1 MNNRERRQ
9 EAVPGWQARLR
20 LAVVVFALGLGALA
34 LVAKA
39 AHLQVV
45 QHHFL
50 VGKGGAQQQRHVEIP
65 AHRGTITDRNGE
77 PLAISV
83 PLDTVWVDPAMLQDE
98 LDGPGAAVPRLAEL
112 LGMPRSELVA
122 QVRDAADRRF
132 LYVRRQVLPEL
143 GDQVRA
149 LGIHGIHTTREY
161 RRYYPTGEVT
171 ATLLGFTDID
181 DVAQEG
187 IERTYDGWLTGTP
200 GERRIIQDLHGRV
213 IENLGVV
220 REARPGQVL
229 HLSIDRRLQY
239 LAHRELLAGVE
250 AQNAKG
256 GIAVLMDV
264 RSGELLAMT
273 SVPSFNPNNRASIR
287 PSLTR
292 NRAMIDQ
299 FEPGSA
305 MKPFSV
311 LAALQSGKYHPD
323 SQVDTGPGWMRVDRF
338 TIRDHRNYG
347 VLDLTGILRKS
358 SNVGATRMAMEVGP
372 QSLWELYDRLGFGR
386 DTGTGFPGEASGR
399 LAFWQDWSGSDI
411 ATHAYGYGLSVTAL
425 QLASA
430 YATLGNE
437 GRQVPPSLVRRD
449 TPPESREV
457 VPAPLAREVVRM
469 MESVTEEGGTGTRA
483 KVTGYRVAG
492 KTGSARKSEVGGYSD
507 KRYITV
513 FAGLAPASDPRLALV
528 VVIDEPDAGT
538 IFAGQVSGPI
548 FREIMAGALRVLNVR
563 PDDLDDLLPPE
574 QVALSAGAQP

>member
-1 MNNRERRQ
+1 MNNREGQ
-9 EAVPGWQARLR
+9 TGGTVGWQARFR
-20 LAVVVFALGLGALA
+20 LAAVVLALVLCAVA

-50 VGKGGAQQQRHVEIP
+50 TGKGGAQQERQVEIP
-65 AHRGTITDRNGE
+65 AHRGAITDRNGE

-98 LDGPGAAVPRLAEL
+98 LEGPEAAVPRLADL
-112 LGMPRSELVA
+112 LEMPRQELVA
-122 QVRDAADRRF
+122 QVREASDRRF
-132 LYVRRQVLPEL
+132 MYLRRHILPEL
-143 GDQVRA
+143 GRQVRA
-149 LGIHGIHTTREY
+149 LGVHGIHTTREY
-161 RRYYPTGEVT
+161 RRYYPTGEVS

-187 IERTYDGWLTGTP
+187 IERTYNGWLTGTP
-200 GERRIIQDLHGRV
+200 GKRRIVKDLHGRV

-220 REARPGQVL
+220 EEAHPGRAL
-229 HLSIDRRLQY
+229 PLSIDRRLQY
-239 LAHRELLAGVE
+239 LAYRELLAGVE

-256 GIAVLMDV
+256 GMAVLMDV
-264 RSGELLAMT
+264 RTGEVLAMAN
-273 SVPSFNPNNRASIR
+273 VPSFNPNNRATIH

-305 MKPFSV
+305 MKPFSA
-311 LAALQSGKYHPD
+311 LAALESGKYRPD
-323 SQVDTGPGWMRVDRF
+323 TPVDTSPGWMRVDRF

-347 VLDLTGILRKS
+347 MLDVTGVLRKS
-358 SNVGATRMAMEVGP
+358 SNVGATRMAMEVG
-372 QSLWELYDRLGFGR
+372 SEALWSLYDRLGFGQ
-386 DTGTGFPGEASGR
+386 DTGTGFPGEATGR

-437 GRQVPPSLVRRD
+437 GRYLPPSLIRRD
-449 TPPESREV
+449 ALPDARAV
-457 VPAPLAREVVRM
+457 VEPRLAREVVGM
-469 MESVTEEGGTGTRA
+469 MESVTEEGGTGTLA
-483 KVTGYRVAG
+483 KVPGYRIAG
-492 KTGSARKSEVGGYSD
+492 KTGTARKSQAGGYSD

-513 FAGLAPASDPRLALV
+513 FAGLAPASAPRLALV

-538 IFAGQVSGPI
+538 IYAGQVSGPV
-548 FREIMAGALRVLNVR
+548 FREIMAGALRVLNIR
-563 PDDLDDLLPPE
+563 PDDLDELLPPE
-574 QVALSAGAQP
+574 RLAVNAEARS